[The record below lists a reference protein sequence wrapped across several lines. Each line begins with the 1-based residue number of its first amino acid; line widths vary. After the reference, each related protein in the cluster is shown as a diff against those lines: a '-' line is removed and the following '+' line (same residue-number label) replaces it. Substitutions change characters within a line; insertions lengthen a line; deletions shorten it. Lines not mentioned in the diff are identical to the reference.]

1 MFTQQCLNKC
11 EVDKNWRRVL
21 FVFAFLLFVPEDKSC
36 SLILQPWP
44 LAISFSHTQT
54 HTYTQCV
61 AQIKAQKPPQTPPNS
76 KFVSGFPHRA
86 SLCCSSQLVC
96 VYPVSCIWTSSIP
109 KCLMCCLTMFPLFQ
123 IHIFLCPCE
132 ICAAGFSF
140 FLLST
145 QLSNPGE
152 RKRSSWFD
160 TTGGKDR
167 WMERGKG

>member
-1 MFTQQCLNKC
+1 M
-11 EVDKNWRRVL
+11 
-21 FVFAFLLFVPEDKSC
+21 LFVPEDKSC

-54 HTYTQCV
+54 HTYTQCI
-61 AQIKAQKPPQTPPNS
+61 AQIKAQKPPQTPS
-76 KFVSGFPHRA
+76 KLQICLWVSTSCL
-86 SLCCSSQLVC
+86 SLLLFTINLCLSRFLRMNL
-96 VYPVSCIWTSSIP
+96 IIP

-145 QLSNPGE
+145 QLSDPGE

-160 TTGGKDR
+160 KTGGKDR